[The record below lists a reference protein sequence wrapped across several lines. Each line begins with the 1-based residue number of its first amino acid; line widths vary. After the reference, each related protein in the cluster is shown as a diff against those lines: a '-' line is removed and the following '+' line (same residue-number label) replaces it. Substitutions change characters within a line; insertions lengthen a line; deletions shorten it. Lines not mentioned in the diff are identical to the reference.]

1 MIRTYLLTLVFILA
15 SSAGPAFA
23 QRGGPA
29 SVFVEPV
36 QEQSFSREIEALGTL
51 EPNEQV
57 DLTLNVADRVT
68 SIFFDDGQR
77 VREGKTLLSLAQRE
91 QVALVEASE
100 ATVEEARRQLERIS
114 RLTEA
119 DAVSQSEL
127 DAAQRNLDSAEA
139 NLRAVQSRQRDR
151 VLVAPFDGVL
161 GFRQVSV
168 GSFVRAG
175 DVVATLIDDS
185 EMNLDFDV
193 PSTFLRSVQP
203 GTAIFAETDD
213 LPGELFEGTI
223 ATLDNRID
231 PITRSVRAR
240 ASLPNDDLLLRS
252 GMFMRV
258 TVTAE
263 PRVNLAV
270 PESAIQPIGPQSFV
284 WVVREEEDGRVARR
298 ILVELGQRS
307 NGYVEVRD
315 GLDRGDLIITEGII
329 RVREGSPVVI
339 RDRDILE
346 PESMVL
352 GNGAAAGPSAQGAGN

>member
-1 MIRTYLLTLVFILA
+1 MTRTLLFVVALTLF
-15 SSAGPAFA
+15 STMSPAFA

-36 QEQSFSREIEALGTL
+36 EEQMFSREIEALGTL

-68 SIFFDDGQR
+68 SIYFDDGQR

-91 QVALVEASE
+91 QVALVEAAE
-100 ATVEEARRQLERIS
+100 ANVEEARRQLERIS
-114 RLTEA
+114 RLTLA

-193 PSTFLRSVQP
+193 PSTFLRAVSP
-203 GTAIFAETDD
+203 GTAIVAETDD
-213 LPGELFEGTI
+213 LPGERFEGTV

-240 ASLPNDDLLLRS
+240 ASLPNSDLLLRS

-263 PRVNLAV
+263 PRRNLAI
-270 PESAIQPIGPQSFV
+270 PESAIQPVGPQTFV
-284 WVVREEEDGRVARR
+284 WRVSEEEDSLVARR
-298 ILVELGQRS
+298 VLVELGQRS
-307 NGYVEVRD
+307 NGYVEVRS
-315 GLDRGDLIITEGII
+315 GLDTGDRVITEGII
-329 RVREGSPVVI
+329 RVREGAPIVI
-339 RDRDILE
+339 RDRSLLE
-346 PESMVL
+346 PSTMAR
-352 GNGAAAGPSAQGAGN
+352 GNGGGGAAAQGASN